1 MPPEEAEIICG
12 VKDKEPV
19 LEQNPSFHYPGTIEP
34 RVQREK
40 EDTFIMGGREGKKMG
55 KEELEWN

>member
-1 MPPEEAEIICG
+1 M
-12 VKDKEPV
+12 VSKDKEPV
-19 LEQNPSFHYPGTIEP
+19 LEQNPSFHYLGTTEP